1 MKYSINILPSVLYFI
16 NCAFAQIHDS
26 VSIDPLSEKAIFS
39 NPAKILPYFS
49 MGIGAYIIPYTTAV
63 PEYRGHLFINIK
75 NTGEI
80 TLHNE
85 EFVIDFNGHCIR
97 TPIMYEIKLNLLSE
111 RAILPSI
118 SISYRNMFFHDNEQY
133 ELIHHSISRPDL
145 RNGFWLAGFT
155 YQINTAQVMTSKQ
168 ITDQLLCSVSLGIKN
183 IEISNFYIYGS
194 EPSDYR
200 RSESQWSI
208 IPCGQF
214 NAQYN
219 LNNRITLLGEIQ
231 SFAALIPDTNNIK
244 IQVGQ
249 SMMVA
254 LGTRISIT
262 EGIGFNI
269 FARDIVPFVGPN
281 NSDIIFGLTMALPEI
296 KDARWF
302 SNY

>member
-85 EFVIDFNGHCIR
+85 EFV
-97 TPIMYEIKLNLLSE
+97 
-111 RAILPSI
+111 
-118 SISYRNMFFHDNEQY
+118 
-133 ELIHHSISRPDL
+133 IHHSISRPDL